1 MYTKRYLPECLN
13 GVIYNYSKLEIIE
26 MFINWID
33 KYIVVH
39 LFREVYNNGSEWIVV
54 TTAAGMNLTNKM
66 LIFKKLD
73 IKEFMPYESV

>member
-33 KYIVVH
+33 KYIVH

-54 TTAAGMNLTNKM
+54 TTAAGMNLTNTM

>member
-33 KYIVVH
+33 KYIVH

-54 TTAAGMNLTNKM
+54 TTATGMNLTNKM